1 MPISKFLFYFLYPR
15 HRAHSVLSLAIK
27 TSATYW
33 LLTITRGFR
42 AKIRKKPERKT
53 QLINKEEQLSFTNNS
68 LFFLFP
74 FPDFIFLILFHFFIF
89 SPLFLPVVLHTSVKI
104 TSKKIST
111 TMLSRFV
118 GLARPARAYSSVQKN
133 DSALFLSDLMKR
145 IDSINTRTKRIAE
158 AKSSAKPEPKNQKRK
173 PVATK
178 TATKTATKPPTKTS
192 DSKTTNTTPKF
203 RARKET
209 ARISVKDHPLS
220 RNTFKLMDESNFKKP
235 ERSRRVN
242 PPSRSQIRPAAAKS
256 GGSKPSARTGG
267 SQMARARPPRRTA
280 SGSPAPGRI
289 VQKELVVKDY
299 KPAVSGDDFF
309 YGKPASLAFSTSSR
323 VAAVAKETLLESKYP
338 YKLPKS
344 IIDKL
349 DSSFT
354 GNRFLLQKDY
364 SLDVDVAKF
373 GSRINQ
379 VVKGE
384 VDTINLGKKP
394 VATSV
399 FTATQLARNGDLSIA
414 QQQTIYDVAS
424 GLKSAKLL
432 VETAVWNK

>member
-1 MPISKFLFYFLYPR
+1 MNNP
-15 HRAHSVLSLAIK
+15 HS
-27 TSATYW
+27 
-33 LLTITRGFR
+33 LTTVYI
-42 AKIRKKPERKT
+42 
-53 QLINKEEQLSFTNNS
+53 
-68 LFFLFP
+68 FP
-74 FPDFIFLILFHFFIF
+74 C
-89 SPLFLPVVLHTSVKI
+89 LFLSVSISLLPTCFHSLSSHSSCLSSYTLMRK
-104 TSKKIST
+104 SLPKKIST

-133 DSALFLSDLMKR
+133 DSAMFLSDLMKR

-158 AKSSAKPEPKNQKRK
+158 AKTSAKPEPKGQKRK

-178 TATKTATKPPTKTS
+178 SATKTSTKTS
-192 DSKTTNTTPKF
+192 DSKANSTTPKL
-203 RARKET
+203 RARKEN
-209 ARISVKDHPLS
+209 ARIPVKDHPLS
-220 RNTFKLMDESNFKKP
+220 RNTFKLMDESNFKRP
-235 ERSRRVN
+235 ERSRRAN
-242 PPSRSQIRPAAAKS
+242 PPSRSQTKPAAATS
-256 GGSKPSARTGG
+256 GGPKPSARTGR
-267 SQMARARPPRRTA
+267 SQMARARPPRRA
-280 SGSPAPGRI
+280 DSGSAAPGRI

-349 DSSFT
+349 DSSFA
-354 GNRFLLQKDY
+354 GNRFILQKDY

-373 GSRINQ
+373 GSRINL
-379 VVKGE
+379 VVKGQ

-424 GLKSAKLL
+424 GQKSAKLL